1 MIDNINKIDYFK
13 TEIGYIKN
21 SEYIDD
27 FKKLIEL
34 LPDYFFKVAASSTGK
49 YHPAFSLGDGGLLRH
64 TKAAVRIAYEL
75 LNDPCIGDK
84 YTSREK
90 DLFLIALTMHDGV
103 KHGIPEEK
111 YTRADHPLLA
121 SNLIKEHRKEL
132 KMSQAEL
139 AERVNVSNNH
149 ISSIETGKQIPSLTT
164 FVKICEQLDTTPD
177 FLLLGSLHTDN
188 LPKNIYDSLALC
200 NKKDLPLIQDIVENF
215 VSKRE

>member
-1 MIDNINKIDYFK
+1 MED
-13 TEIGYIKN
+13 IGL
-21 SEYIDD
+21 SSALRSSS
-27 FKKLIEL
+27 LI
-34 LPDYFFKVAASSTGK
+34 PI
-49 YHPAFSLGDGGLLRH
+49 LGLVMGQM
-64 TKAAVRIAYEL
+64 
-75 LNDPCIGDK
+75 
-84 YTSREK
+84 S
-90 DLFLIALTMHDGV
+90 GV
-103 KHGIPEEK
+103 K
-111 YTRADHPLLA
+111 
-121 SNLIKEHRKEL
+121 SNQDKWKERILKEWGETYNMPRKMKKRRRKEL

-139 AERVNVSNNH
+139 AEKVNVSNNH